1 MAFNAEFRDANT
13 SKGVLTEK
21 LYSVEDGSLLG
32 MYRAFIA
39 GAGKCMVIANVK
51 DEEPVVKRFG
61 IRSVSDLAGNGR
73 SVLRKAYREY
83 KGETRKSWSSPV
95 EETDSGKTSEQGV
108 EAADFK
114 DLNKEN

>member
-39 GAGKCMVIANVK
+39 GAGK
-51 DEEPVVKRFG
+51 
-61 IRSVSDLAGNGR
+61 
-73 SVLRKAYREY
+73 
-83 KGETRKSWSSPV
+83 
-95 EETDSGKTSEQGV
+95 
-108 EAADFK
+108 
-114 DLNKEN
+114 